1 MAGGIFGRLRAMLF
15 GPPEIRTLYVEEDL
29 WGEVEVLPVA
39 NAEWCR
45 AEFDKIAAFS
55 GEHRAPDGAG
65 WTDIYLRKP
74 PPAPLADLGIPLA
87 PTLEALGERLPR
99 SDVVT
104 SGSFYSPEPVAGA
117 CAFGPSPKTALIVI
131 GNTDETIVKA
141 LPVLA
146 DEDDG
151 ATRLMVALEALPSC
165 GGLIV
170 VDWVRREL
178 IPFQPSGNE

>member
-1 MAGGIFGRLRAMLF
+1 
-15 GPPEIRTLYVEEDL
+15 L

-99 SDVVT
+99 FDVVT